1 MPSRALFQSEPETRR
16 AGRPHS
22 AADACT
28 VTILDHLHER
38 TVLTLDSLICLMP
51 EYRWNQIF
59 YCVDALARGNKVLL
73 RRHRFEDTLF
83 SADCVAEP
91 CPARHTFRPFPRR
104 SLPSGQVV
112 PTPEH
117 SDTGVRTRQRPVAVR
132 QSATVQPYLLSNV
145 NRLHVT
151 GL

>member
-16 AGRPHS
+16 AGWAHS

-51 EYRWNQIF
+51 EYRGNQIF

-73 RRHRFEDTLF
+73 RRHRFEYTLF

-112 PTPEH
+112 PAPEQLE
-117 SDTGVRTRQRPVAVR
+117 TGV
-132 QSATVQPYLLSNV
+132 
-145 NRLHVT
+145 
-151 GL
+151 